1 MNKESDFQPEDIS
14 IIRNNIV
21 IDGQILG
28 EIRGELNESL
38 SNMSFQVNI
47 YDTPKINDTNKET
60 VNKYI
65 QTSWMA
71 FMERLSNS
79 NWNFVNLPN
88 AYDKPTILPY
98 EE

>member
-14 IIRNNIV
+14 IIRNNIM
-21 IDGQILG
+21 INGTILG
-28 EIRGELNESL
+28 EIRGEISENL
-38 SNMSFQVNI
+38 SNINFQVNI
-47 YDTPKINDTNKET
+47 YDTPKVNEDNKEII
-60 VNKYI
+60 NKYI
-65 QTSWMA
+65 QASWMA

-88 AYDKPTILPY
+88 AYEKPSTLPY